1 MNYKEATTILGLPK
15 VWNNDMLKKAYRKSA
30 LRYHPDKN
38 GSSDASTQFDLVKR
52 AFEYLLKNEEKHR
65 NNKNRN
71 RNNMSSNENM
81 NNGEINN
88 KRNFNSLN
96 NFDNNVQELAY
107 LFDKIKPFDPDKL
120 QQLFGACKNVVGIT
134 KDIMKDAIK
143 KNKKEEIKYEI
154 EVTLQQMLDDNV
166 YILKHKEK
174 SLLVPL
180 WFDEIYFEE
189 NDEIINVSII
199 PQLPSNVK
207 LNSNNHLVVNIPKD
221 KLQTFDIGKYQSN
234 NVDKINLNLHMSNI
248 TSGSKFTLWN
258 VGLLKMNDEN
268 SNSNSNR
275 NDKINTSERE
285 GVTFIVK

>member
-1 MNYKEATTILGLPK
+1 MNYKEATTILGLPE

-38 GSSDASTQFDLVKR
+38 NSSDASTQFDLVKR
-52 AFEYLLKNEEKHR
+52 AFEYLLKNEE
-65 NNKNRN
+65 NNRN
-71 RNNMSSNENM
+71 RNNMTSEENM
-81 NNGEINN
+81 NNGEIN
-88 KRNFNSLN
+88 KKYNFDNFSN
-96 NFDNNVQELAY
+96 FDNFDNNVHELAS

-166 YILKHKEK
+166 YILKHKDK

-199 PQLPSNVK
+199 PQLPANVK
-207 LNSNNHLVVNIPKD
+207 LNSNNHLVVSILKD
-221 KLQTFDIGKYQSN
+221 NLQSFDIGKYQSN

-248 TSGSKFTLWN
+248 SSGSKFTLWN
-258 VGLLKMNDEN
+258 VGLLKMNDET
-268 SNSNSNR
+268 SNSTSNS

>member
-1 MNYKEATTILGLPK
+1 MNYKEATTILGLPE

-38 GSSDASTQFDLVKR
+38 NSSDASTQFDLVKR
-52 AFEYLLKNEEKHR
+52 AFEYLLKNEE
-65 NNKNRN
+65 NNRN
-71 RNNMSSNENM
+71 RNNMTSEENM
-81 NNGEINN
+81 NNGEIN
-88 KRNFNSLN
+88 KKYNFDNFSN
-96 NFDNNVQELAY
+96 FDNFDNNVHELAS

-166 YILKHKEK
+166 YILKHKDK

-199 PQLPSNVK
+199 PQLPANVK
-207 LNSNNHLVVNIPKD
+207 LNSNNHLVVSILKD
-221 KLQTFDIGKYQSN
+221 NLQSFDIGKYQSN

-248 TSGSKFTLWN
+248 SSGSKFTLWN
-258 VGLLKMNDEN
+258 VGLLKMNDET
-268 SNSNSNR
+268 SNS

>member
-1 MNYKEATTILGLPK
+1 MNYKEATTILGLPE

-38 GSSDASTQFDLVKR
+38 NSSDASTQFDLVKR
-52 AFEYLLKNEEKHR
+52 AFEYLLKNEE
-65 NNKNRN
+65 NNRN
-71 RNNMSSNENM
+71 RNNMTSEENI
-81 NNGEINN
+81 NNGEINKKYN
-88 KRNFNSLN
+88 FDNFNNLD
-96 NFDNNVQELAY
+96 NFDNNVHELAS

-166 YILKHKEK
+166 YILKHKDK

-199 PQLPSNVK
+199 PQLPANVK
-207 LNSNNHLVVNIPKD
+207 LNSNNHLVVSILKD
-221 KLQTFDIGKYQSN
+221 NLQSFDIGKYQSN

-248 TSGSKFTLWN
+248 SSGSKFTLWN
-258 VGLLKMNDEN
+258 VGLLKMNDET
-268 SNSNSNR
+268 SNSTSNS

>member
-1 MNYKEATTILGLPK
+1 MNYKEATTILGLPE

-38 GSSDASTQFDLVKR
+38 NSSDASTQFDLVKR
-52 AFEYLLKNEEKHR
+52 AFEYLLKNEE
-65 NNKNRN
+65 NNRN
-71 RNNMSSNENM
+71 RNNMTSEENM
-81 NNGEINN
+81 NNGEIN
-88 KRNFNSLN
+88 KKHNFDNFSN
-96 NFDNNVQELAY
+96 FDNFENFDNNVHELAS

-166 YILKHKEK
+166 YILKHKDK

-207 LNSNNHLVVNIPKD
+207 LNSNNHLVVSILKD
-221 KLQTFDIGKYQSN
+221 NLQSFDIGKYQSN

-248 TSGSKFTLWN
+248 SSGSKFTLWN
-258 VGLLKMNDEN
+258 VGLLKMNDET
-268 SNSNSNR
+268 SNS

>member
-38 GSSDASTQFDLVKR
+38 DSSDASTQFDLVKR

-81 NNGEINN
+81 SNNENMNNGEIN
-88 KRNFNSLN
+88 KKGNFNSFN
-96 NFDNNVQELAY
+96 NFDNNVQELAS

-166 YILKHKEK
+166 YILKHKDK

-199 PQLPSNVK
+199 PQLPANVK
-207 LNSNNHLVVNIPKD
+207 LNSNNHLVVSILKD
-221 KLQTFDIGKYQSN
+221 NLQSFDIGKYQSN
-234 NVDKINLNLHMSNI
+234 NVDKINLNLHM
-248 TSGSKFTLWN
+248 
-258 VGLLKMNDEN
+258 
-268 SNSNSNR
+268 
-275 NDKINTSERE
+275 
-285 GVTFIVK
+285 

>member
-1 MNYKEATTILGLPK
+1 MNYKEATTILGLPE

-30 LRYHPDKN
+30 LRYNPDKN
-38 GSSDASTQFDLVKR
+38 NSSDASTQFDLVKR
-52 AFEYLLKNEEKHR
+52 AFEYLLKNEE
-65 NNKNRN
+65 NNRN
-71 RNNMSSNENM
+71 RNNMTSEENM
-81 NNGEINN
+81 NNGEIN
-88 KRNFNSLN
+88 KKYNFDNFSN
-96 NFDNNVQELAY
+96 FDNFDNNVHELAS

-166 YILKHKEK
+166 YILKHKDK

-199 PQLPSNVK
+199 PQLPANVK
-207 LNSNNHLVVNIPKD
+207 LNSNNHLVVSILKD
-221 KLQTFDIGKYQSN
+221 NLQSFDIGKYQSN

-248 TSGSKFTLWN
+248 SSGSKFTLWN
-258 VGLLKMNDEN
+258 VGLLKMNDET
-268 SNSNSNR
+268 SNS

>member
-1 MNYKEATTILGLPK
+1 MNYKEATTILGLPE

-38 GSSDASTQFDLVKR
+38 NSSDASTQFDLVKR
-52 AFEYLLKNEEKHR
+52 AFEYLLKNEE
-65 NNKNRN
+65 NNRN
-71 RNNMSSNENM
+71 RNNMTSEENM
-81 NNGEINN
+81 NNGEIN
-88 KRNFNSLN
+88 KKYNFDNFSN
-96 NFDNNVQELAY
+96 FDNFDNFDNNVHELAS

-166 YILKHKEK
+166 YILKHKDK

-199 PQLPSNVK
+199 PQLPANVK
-207 LNSNNHLVVNIPKD
+207 LNSNNHLVVSILKD
-221 KLQTFDIGKYQSN
+221 NLQSFDIGKYQSN

-248 TSGSKFTLWN
+248 SSGSKFTLWN
-258 VGLLKMNDEN
+258 VGLLKMNDET
-268 SNSNSNR
+268 SNS